1 MATTTLKVQ
10 KSGEGASDSIQI
22 APDCPTNVIGMVI
35 VPSGATVAVQYTL
48 DDSEWL
54 AITDMG
60 ALTASNDFTLVFPV
74 LAVRLYVATA
84 AATPCKL
91 IVRQDDGR
99 YR

>member
-10 KSGEGASDSIQI
+10 KADAGESDVIQI
-22 APDCPTNVIGMVI
+22 APDCPTNVIGMAI
-35 VPSGATVAVQYTL
+35 VPSGATAAVQYTL
-48 DDSEWL
+48 DDAEWL
-54 AITDMG
+54 ALTDMG
-60 ALTASNDFTLVFPV
+60 ALTESNDFTIVFPV
-74 LAVRLYVATA
+74 KAVRLSVATA